1 MQERSFV
8 RGLFSGVIDDALIFP
23 WPHPAEAEV
32 DSLRAI
38 LDGFRRFSEE
48 RIDAAAIDRE
58 GRIPGDVLRAMK
70 ELGYFGLSV
79 PRDYGGAGLSTTGYT
94 RAIQDVAAADSSLAL
109 TLDAHQALGLRALVL
124 FGTAEQRRRYLPRL
138 ATGELVAAFALSER
152 GAGSDASGFQTYA
165 ERQPGGAYRLNG
177 SKTWVTNG
185 RLADVF
191 TVFART
197 SAAEEGAKPRVTAF
211 LVERGAGVRVGPDEA
226 KLGMRGSST
235 AELMLEGALVPPE
248 AVLGEPGRG
257 VKVAMA
263 VLNIGRLAL
272 AGGCLGVCK
281 RVIRM
286 SVERCRERR
295 SFGRPIG
302 EFGLIKD
309 KIAGMVADT
318 WALESMTYATTARAD
333 AGATDFGVESAICKV
348 HGSET
353 CWRVVDE
360 ALQIAAGA
368 GYMAEGAYERLLRDA
383 RLNSIFQGTN
393 ETLRAFIAL
402 NGMQRSGHGPGD
414 GESFEFEPH
423 ASDRSDRSGGPS
435 LAGVV
440 GAPIRRLE
448 RIAEIAVRR
457 ARSAFGHGRLARHH
471 PALDREAAVF
481 EGYVAH
487 LARSV
492 DAVLRK
498 HGRDVA
504 EMQYT
509 QRRAADL
516 AIDLYAIAACIAR
529 TTRALGRR
537 GEEGAQ
543 RELDYTRI
551 FVAGAERRLART
563 VAQVAQ
569 NDDELRKS
577 VASRT
582 YVDGGYAFDLF

>member
-1 MQERSFV
+1 MQDRSFV

-32 DSLRAI
+32 DVLRGI

-48 RIDAAAIDRE
+48 RVDAAAIDRE
-58 GRIPGDVLRAMK
+58 GRIPRDVLRAMK
-70 ELGYFGLSV
+70 EHGYFGLSV
-79 PRDYGGAGLSTTGYT
+79 PRPYGGAGLSTTGYT

-109 TLDAHQALGLRALVL
+109 TLDAHQALGLRGIVL
-124 FGTAEQRRRYLPRL
+124 FGTEAQRRRYLPRL

-152 GAGSDASGFQTYA
+152 GGGSDAAGIQMRA
-165 ERQPGGAYRLNG
+165 ERLPGGGYRLTG
-177 SKTWVTNG
+177 SKSWVTNG
-185 RLADVF
+185 GLADVF

-211 LVERGAGVRVGPDEA
+211 LVERGPGVRVGPDEA

-235 AELMLEGALVPPE
+235 AELTLDGAVVPAD
-248 AVLGEPGRG
+248 AVLGEHGRG
-257 VKVAMA
+257 FRVAMA
-263 VLNIGRLAL
+263 VLNVGRLAL
-272 AGGCLGVCK
+272 AGGCLGICK

-295 SFGRPIG
+295 AFGRPIG

-318 WALESMTYATTARAD
+318 WALESMTYATAARAD
-333 AGATDFGVESAICKV
+333 AGARDFAIESAICKV

-402 NGMQRSGHGPGD
+402 SGMQGPGRGPGD
-414 GESFEFEPH
+414 GESLEFEP
-423 ASDRSDRSGGPS
+423 RSVARGG
-435 LAGVV
+435 
-440 GAPIRRLE
+440 GALVAMIRGPMRQLE
-448 RIAEIAVRR
+448 RIGEIAVRR
-457 ARSAFGHGRLARHH
+457 ARSALGHGRLVRHH

-481 EGYVAH
+481 ETYVGH
-487 LARSV
+487 LARGV
-492 DAVLRK
+492 DAVIRK
-498 HGRDVA
+498 HGGDIV

-509 QRRAADL
+509 QRRSADL

-537 GEEGAQ
+537 GEEGAR

-551 FVAGAERRLART
+551 FVASAEQRLART
-563 VAQVAQ
+563 VAQIAE

-582 YVDGGYAFDLF
+582 YVDGGYAFDVF